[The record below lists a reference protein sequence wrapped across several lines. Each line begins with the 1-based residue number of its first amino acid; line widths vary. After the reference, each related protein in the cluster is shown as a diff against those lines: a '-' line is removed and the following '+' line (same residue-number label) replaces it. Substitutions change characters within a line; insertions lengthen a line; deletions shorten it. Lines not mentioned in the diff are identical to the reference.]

1 MYLNG
6 LCFITE
12 IQSTS
17 LIIEEIA
24 EQSLRSGVKWLQY
37 RDKKSSR
44 KEIYEHALK
53 LRQLTKEFRAFF
65 TVNDHVDI
73 ALAVN
78 ADGVHLGQEDFPLKE
93 AKKILTDKTIIG
105 ISTHSLEQAINAEKQ
120 GADYIGF
127 GPVFRTKTKD
137 AGEPKGIEML
147 KEIKNA
153 VKIPLVAIGGINA
166 ENLSSVLGAGAD
178 AVAAASAISNGDIP
192 QNISRFLKI
201 IYKDSPIL

>member
-12 IQSTS
+12 ILSTN
-17 LIIEEIA
+17 LTLEKITEH
-24 EQSLRSGVKWLQY
+24 SLRSGIKWIQY

-44 KEIYEHALK
+44 KEIYEHALN
-53 LRQLTKEFRAFF
+53 LRKLTKEFDAFF

-73 ALAVN
+73 ALAVE

-93 AKKILTDKTIIG
+93 AKKILTNKTIIG
-105 ISTHSLEQAINAEKQ
+105 ISTHSFEQAVTAEKQ

-127 GPVFRTKTKD
+127 GPVFHTKTKD
-137 AGEPKGIEML
+137 AGEPKGIQML

-153 VKIPLVAIGGINA
+153 VKIPVVAIGGINA
-166 ENLSSVLGAGAD
+166 DNLSSVLDSGAD
-178 AVAAASAISNGDIP
+178 AVAVASAITNGDIA
-192 QNISRFLKI
+192 QNISKFLKI
-201 IYKDSPIL
+201 IYKNKTIL